1 MPPRDY
7 ELVAELL
14 ASLVESVA
22 PGGDVVDEVARSAG
36 HRLGAAAP
44 GDAAGDFE
52 GLLAARGYEPY
63 RDPDD
68 DEQLLLR
75 NCPFHHLARDHREL
89 VCSMNRALLEGV
101 LDELGS
107 EDMDAVLDPAPGRC
121 CVAVR
126 PTPSS

>member
-22 PGGDVVDEVARSAG
+22 PGGDVVDEVARSWSPARRRRARG
-36 HRLGAAAP
+36 RRWRLGARW
-44 GDAAGDFE
+44 
-52 GLLAARGYEPY
+52 AARGYEPY

-107 EDMDAVLDPAPGRC
+107 EDMDAVLDPAGALLRRR
-121 CVAVR
+121 A
-126 PTPSS
+126 THPSS